1 MITGAGS
8 QLIPVH
14 VPFSP
19 CASMSNQIQFA
30 ASRSCLFK
38 TQAADFKRWSQK
50 QAEGLP
56 AAQPGGKNLVVV
68 VGLVVDSTRL

>member
-1 MITGAGS
+1 
-8 QLIPVH
+8 
-14 VPFSP
+14 
-19 CASMSNQIQFA
+19 MSNQIQFA